1 MSETFKTAE
10 RAPSMIASPRQRRS
24 GEMKARLDLIGIV
37 VEDMGKSLAF
47 YRELGMEL
55 PEDADGQPHVEARLP
70 GGLRLAW
77 DTEETIRS
85 FEPDWQPP
93 SGGQRIGLAF
103 LLDSPAGVDA
113 TYEHL
118 VSLGYDGHKAPWD
131 APWGQRYA
139 LVRDPDGNAVDLF
152 CPL

>member
-1 MSETFKTAE
+1 
-10 RAPSMIASPRQRRS
+10 
-24 GEMKARLDLIGIV
+24 MKARLDMIGIV
-37 VEDMGKSLAF
+37 VEDMGRSLAF

-55 PEDADGQPHVEARLP
+55 PEDADGRPHVETKLP

-77 DTEETIRS
+77 DTEETIQS

-103 LLDSPAGVDA
+103 LLDNPADVDA
-113 TYEHL
+113 TYERL

-139 LVRDPDGNAVDLF
+139 LVRDPDRNGVDLF
-152 CPL
+152 SPL